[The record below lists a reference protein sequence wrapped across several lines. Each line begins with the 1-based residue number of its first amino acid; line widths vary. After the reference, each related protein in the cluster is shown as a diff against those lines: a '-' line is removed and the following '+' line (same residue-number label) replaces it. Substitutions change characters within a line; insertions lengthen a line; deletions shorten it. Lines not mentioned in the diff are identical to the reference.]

1 MRQAI
6 NSLQATFTG
15 YGEIKKD
22 YVFRICDVPNI
33 SIIKKI
39 VDDCIEG
46 DFSSVINKNTNK

>member
-22 YVFRICDVPNI
+22 YVYRICDVPNI
-33 SIIKKI
+33 SIIQKI
-39 VDDCIEG
+39 VDDCIKG
-46 DFSSVINKNTNK
+46 DFSSVINNH